1 MVRKPILQMR
11 EGLGKG
17 KGPAYLYHIETK
29 EELLGHGRMYART
42 VLPPGSYIGWH
53 QHVGETES
61 YYILKGEGIFT
72 DNDGTKTHVFPDDVC
87 TICPGQFHA
96 LDNASDTEPVE
107 FMALIHN
114 D

>member
-1 MVRKPILQMR
+1 MVRKPIFQER

-17 KGPAYLYHIETK
+17 KGPAYLYHIETI

-42 VLPPGSYIGWH
+42 VIPPGSYIGWH

-87 TICPGQFHA
+87 TIKPGQCHSM
-96 LDNASDTEPVE
+96 DNASDTEDLE
-107 FMALIHN
+107 FMALIHK